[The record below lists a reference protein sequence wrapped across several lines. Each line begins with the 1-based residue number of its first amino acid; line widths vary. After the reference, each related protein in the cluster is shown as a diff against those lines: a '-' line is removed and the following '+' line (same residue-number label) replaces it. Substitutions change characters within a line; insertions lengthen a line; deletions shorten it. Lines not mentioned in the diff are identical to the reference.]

1 MPENPTPRQMV
12 KGLLQGIAPPRPLF
26 LPIVFSTGAR
36 VENLALRAFLG
47 NPTKIC
53 NAQRQMRSYLRSD
66 GVSCYFDPF
75 LEVEALGGVLQWT
88 AEHQPPTVQWPQP
101 AEPGELPEDL
111 RSPEEAVAGGRVAVA
126 VDVVRRMSALLRDDS
141 LLMAGVTGPF
151 TLAARLTQLE
161 TGGAWR
167 TRELPEVALQLAAEV
182 VTKISGALVEAG
194 ANLIVIQEDV
204 LPALSAERCA
214 AWASSLEPACN
225 VVRFYQALPVLLLTD
240 GSAFAANSCVI
251 LQRPWDCLLCPTLQ
265 GIPAL
270 AQCTVPEKRSAAL
283 GIALPLETF
292 QLDDSSL
299 ASCRASLRQMVAE
312 LRPAILT
319 TAGDVPAQTDMK
331 RLIKVLEEVP
341 RGF

>member
-1 MPENPTPRQMV
+1 MAENPTPRQMV

-53 NAQRQMRSYLRSD
+53 NAQRQMRSYLRAD

-111 RSPEEAVAGGRVAVA
+111 RSPEDAVTSGRVAVA

-161 TGGAWR
+161 TGDAWR
-167 TRELPEVALQLAAEV
+167 TRELPEAALELAAAV
-182 VTKISGALVEAG
+182 ITRISSTLVEAG
-194 ANLIVIQEDV
+194 ANLIVIQENV

-214 AWASSLEPACN
+214 MWASSLAPACN
-225 VVRFYQALPVLLLTD
+225 VIRFYEALPVLLLTD
-240 GSAFAANSCVI
+240 GSAFADNSDVI
-251 LQRPWDCLLCPTLQ
+251 LQRSWDCLLCPALK
-265 GIPAL
+265 GIPSQAL
-270 AQCTVPEKRSAAL
+270 GAVPERRSAAM
-283 GIALPLETF
+283 GIALPLEIF
-292 QLDDSSL
+292 QLDDPGL
-299 ASCRASLRQMVAE
+299 EACRGSLRQMVSE

-341 RGF
+341 RAF